1 MAPNLGCCLRI
12 LKIVDFSV
20 DKNILWNPQN
30 APYHIIFIIFSG
42 EAYPRTPLA
51 QFVNQHHNRA
61 NYASGV

>member
-1 MAPNLGCCLRI
+1 MTQNLGCCLRI

-20 DKNILWNPQN
+20 DNNILWNPQN
-30 APYHIIFIIFSG
+30 APYHIIFSG
-42 EAYPRTPLA
+42 GACPRTPLA